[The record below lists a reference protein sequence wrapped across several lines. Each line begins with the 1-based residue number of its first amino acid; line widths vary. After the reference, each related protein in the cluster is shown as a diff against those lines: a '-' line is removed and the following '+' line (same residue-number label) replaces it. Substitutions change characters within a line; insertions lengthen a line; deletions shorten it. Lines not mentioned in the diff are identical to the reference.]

1 MKITCTRE
9 NASEEINGIPFER
22 QADGSVVATGVSP
35 EAAAVFA
42 DFPGYVVEDEK
53 ELPPLVPSAPQGVV
67 AQAVDQPVVDVPV
80 ADTPVVAAADVVP
93 ADAVPADATQV
104 AGSKP
109 AKPKK

>member
-1 MKITCTRE
+1 MKITCTRA
-9 NASEEINGIPFER
+9 NASDEINGIPFER

-53 ELPPLVPSAPQGVV
+53 EQVPPTPDAPAAVDV
-67 AQAVDQPVVDVPV
+67 APAETAPAEAAQAT
-80 ADTPVVAAADVVP
+80 AE
-93 ADAVPADATQV
+93 
-104 AGSKP
+104 SKP